1 MLIVVIQLSINEIKI
16 VGLDEIRTHPVG
28 QKNKMLRV
36 YFELSRSPT
45 KEWKDIFE
53 RQNKG
58 TMTID
63 GRHVV
68 VEAMS
73 HEISKKMAEAKIAV
87 TNANKKY

>member
-1 MLIVVIQLSINEIKI
+1 MVSQLSVNEIKI

-36 YFELSRSPT
+36 YFELSRKPT
-45 KEWKDIFE
+45 KEWKNIFE
-53 RQNKG
+53 KQNKG
-58 TMTID
+58 WMTID

-73 HEISKKMAEAKIAV
+73 HEISNKMAEAQIAV
-87 TNANKKY
+87 AKANKK